1 MESEHILSQP
11 ARVLRQEQR
20 EHYFEHGYLFI
31 EGIVGNDWLERLRAA
46 TYRHLE
52 ASREV
57 TISNE
62 WYDLAPVHTKAV
74 PCIRRLLDPERE
86 ECFWAFANDVIAD
99 VAADLLGSDVLFH
112 HGKLNFKWPGA
123 GETNAIAWHQDLAF
137 YPLTNYKSA
146 AIGCYLEDTTL
157 DHGPLQVVKG
167 SHEAEIFTHYDDND
181 EWTGQLNAEDESAI
195 DSSKVVSMPG
205 PAGFID
211 HGPQRENT
219 PRLPAESGHQHAA
232 VAGERLH
239 RGRCVPVYARRQ
251 GPPLRRG
258 GSRQTSRVVG
268 ARPTALPDTARLVRW
283 LPESLRPAARRGSGG
298 VLNQSAKWPGRKLG
312 RMSLDGRT
320 RL

>member
-205 PAGFID
+205 PAGSITVHNVRTL
-211 HGPQRENT
+211 HGSLPSQATNMRPLLVNAYTAADAFPYT
-219 PRLPAESGHQHAA
+219 PGGRGPLF
-232 VAGERLH
+232 GEVV
-239 RGRCVPVYARRQ
+239 RGK
-251 GPPLRRG
+251 
-258 GSRQTSRVVG
+258 
-268 ARPTALPDTARLVRW
+268 
-283 LPESLRPAARRGSGG
+283 PAAWSVHDPRPCRIPPDW
-298 VLNQSAKWPGRKLG
+298 SAGYP
-312 RMSLDGRT
+312 SLFDQQQGEEAGAS
-320 RL
+320 